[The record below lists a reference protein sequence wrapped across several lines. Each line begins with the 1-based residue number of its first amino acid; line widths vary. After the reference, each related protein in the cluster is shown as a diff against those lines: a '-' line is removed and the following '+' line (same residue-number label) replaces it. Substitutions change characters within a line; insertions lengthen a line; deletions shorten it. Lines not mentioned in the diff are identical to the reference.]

1 MILYYISLSCFTTDC
16 KHLHYQWHDKLL
28 LLNQVILRHITTSEG
43 VHFSLKTNQFQKS
56 QAAQPYIRTLFK
68 QCHIPCHAPASATT

>member
-16 KHLHYQWHDKLL
+16 KHLHYQSHDKLL

-43 VHFSLKTNQFQKS
+43 VHFSLKTNQFQKL

-68 QCHIPCHAPASATT
+68 QCYILCQAPASATT